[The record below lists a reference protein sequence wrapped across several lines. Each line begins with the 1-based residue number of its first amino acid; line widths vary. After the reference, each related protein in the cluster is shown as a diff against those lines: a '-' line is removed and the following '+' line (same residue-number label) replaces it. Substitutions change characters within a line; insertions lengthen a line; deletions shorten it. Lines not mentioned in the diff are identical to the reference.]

1 MTRKILTTAAA
12 AVALGT
18 ALVVAA
24 PAGAATASGATD
36 APTVICDNYGLQ
48 AGLATKIC
56 ATVSGDNVEF
66 TGHIGLAGP
75 PSPGSP
81 LPRPQQLEVV
91 LTGSAAGGLTL
102 GTTQQT
108 LTFQSQPVLVEGVH
122 GAVACGS
129 TVHAS
134 FSVAS
139 AGWLANPV
147 TTEIPVN
154 C

>member
-18 ALVVAA
+18 ALVIAA
-24 PAGAATASGATD
+24 PAGAATASGADD

-48 AGLATKIC
+48 AGLATKVC
-56 ATVSGDNVEF
+56 ATVSGGSIEF
-66 TGHIGLAGP
+66 TGHVGLAGP

-81 LPRPQQLEVV
+81 LPRPKQLDVV
-91 LTGSAAGGLTL
+91 LTGSVAGGLTL
-102 GTTQQT
+102 GTTQQS
-108 LTFQSQPVLVEGVH
+108 LTFQSRPVQVEGVH
-122 GAVACGS
+122 GTVPCGS

-147 TTEIPVN
+147 STDIPVT